1 MEVRPAHS
9 IRLDSAPLL
18 LNTGPRVACCRRSA
32 LPHPHAHQLGTISA
46 RGISLRADLDGHR
59 RTLAP
64 STDPHRD
71 VVSHLTARG
80 QRLVAFF
87 PASMPFWSLASW
99 LVL

>member
-46 RGISLRADLDGHR
+46 RGSHCGRTWMVTDEHSLHPLI
-59 RTLAP
+59 RTG
-64 STDPHRD
+64 T
-71 VVSHLTARG
+71 
-80 QRLVAFF
+80 
-87 PASMPFWSLASW
+87 
-99 LVL
+99 